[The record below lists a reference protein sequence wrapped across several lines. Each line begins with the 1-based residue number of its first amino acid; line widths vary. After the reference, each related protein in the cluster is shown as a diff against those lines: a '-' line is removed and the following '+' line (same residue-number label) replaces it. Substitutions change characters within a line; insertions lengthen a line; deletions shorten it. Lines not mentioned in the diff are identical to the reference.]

1 MTVADVEEA
10 GTVTVEVNGDA
21 ANNNPAVGDRV
32 EFTLTDPDVT
42 DSGDGIDVTPPSP
55 GQPPPID
62 WTLELRLPGGAW
74 QTKQTNNPLD
84 TEFHYVVDEDDEGM
98 EMRATVTYIDE
109 RGPGKS
115 AASDPTAAVT
125 EDPSLNVKPRFTSSG
140 TQNVEEGDTGRTVGV
155 PITASDRDGDSL
167 TFSIEGAHADKF
179 ELVVVNNTTVRL
191 RTAQAFDFET
201 TSGPLFLQVAVH
213 DGKGLDEV
221 NTVMTVISD
230 DSIDAT
236 TTVTVTIL
244 DVEEDGVLTLSED
257 EPGVGTR
264 ITATLTDGDSINSNG
279 NVTGATWQWARSENG
294 RDGWTNI
301 SGAMSPSYT
310 TTLADADFFLR
321 ARVEYTD
328 TRPGGKSAVAI
339 TTERVFGENQRP
351 TFPSTESGARTVE
364 ENTGAGES
372 VGDAVA
378 AEDMDD
384 DRLTYSLSG
393 TDAAA
398 FSIVT
403 TTGQLRTKEPLD
415 FETKPSYSVTVEVH
429 DGLDGLGQ
437 PSMSI
442 DDMQDVTITIE
453 NVEEQGTVTLS
464 SDTGTI
470 RARVPVMA
478 TLADD
483 DRPSGVVMWQWSRS
497 PNGRTDWVNIAGAT
511 SATFEPTDDDEGNYI
526 RATASYTDGT
536 AAPTRRPTP
545 CRRGWGTRRR

>member
-1 MTVADVEEA
+1 M
-10 GTVTVEVNGDA
+10 
-21 ANNNPAVGDRV
+21 
-32 EFTLTDPDVT
+32 
-42 DSGDGIDVTPPSP
+42 
-55 GQPPPID
+55 
-62 WTLELRLPGGAW
+62 
-74 QTKQTNNPLD
+74 
-84 TEFHYVVDEDDEGM
+84 
-98 EMRATVTYIDE
+98 
-109 RGPGKS
+109 
-115 AASDPTAAVT
+115 
-125 EDPSLNVKPRFTSSG
+125 
-140 TQNVEEGDTGRTVGV
+140 
-155 PITASDRDGDSL
+155 
-167 TFSIEGAHADKF
+167 
-179 ELVVVNNTTVRL
+179 
-191 RTAQAFDFET
+191 
-201 TSGPLFLQVAVH
+201 
-213 DGKGLDEV
+213 
-221 NTVMTVISD
+221 
-230 DSIDAT
+230 
-236 TTVTVTIL
+236 
-244 DVEEDGVLTLSED
+244 
-257 EPGVGTR
+257 
-264 ITATLTDGDSINSNG
+264 
-279 NVTGATWQWARSENG
+279 
-294 RDGWTNI
+294 
-301 SGAMSPSYT
+301 
-310 TTLADADFFLR
+310 
-321 ARVEYTD
+321 
-328 TRPGGKSAVAI
+328 AI

-378 AEDMDD
+378 AEDPDD

-483 DRPSGVVMWQWSRS
+483 DRPTSGTVMWQWARS
-497 PNGRTDWVNIAGAT
+497 PNGRTDWVNIAMAT

-526 RATASYTDGT
+526 RATASYTDGEDSGKM
-536 AAPTRRPTP
+536 AEKVSPRVGDAPPVNSAPVFPTTETGQREVAEGDGSGNVGAPSQPRTSTMTRST
-545 CRRGWGTRRR
+545 TR